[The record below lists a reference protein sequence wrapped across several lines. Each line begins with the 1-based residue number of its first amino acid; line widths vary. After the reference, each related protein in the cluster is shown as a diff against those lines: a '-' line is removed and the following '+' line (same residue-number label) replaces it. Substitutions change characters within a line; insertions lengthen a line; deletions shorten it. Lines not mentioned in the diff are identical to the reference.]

1 MKRSRLFLTVS
12 AGAALLAAV
21 GFGALTGSLEAAP
34 PQAGQAASPTA
45 ASVPHQV
52 RVPEC
57 PEALGANPMGGPCIP
72 RALRNAPPE
81 PGPENDKTLAGID
94 SNGNGVRDDIER
106 YIAANYG
113 DSPQKVA
120 YLMQYAKALAP
131 FVSGTLNSS
140 ADALERS
147 AYLSR
152 TNACAA
158 RLISPAGRAM
168 TTAELRR
175 FDEWLDAARDVEVQ
189 HLNTA
194 DRLAQF
200 IKNERLLAGQGLT
213 LENWNSVQTA
223 CDFPAV
229 DRSAQPQGEK
239 Q

>member
-1 MKRSRLFLTVS
+1 MDRSRRLLTV
-12 AGAALLAAV
+12 ACVTALVAALRFGVL
-21 GFGALTGSLEAAP
+21 FGASGGVQAPVAQEA
-34 PQAGQAASPTA
+34 PQTTRPIQQQP
-45 ASVPHQV
+45 QL
-52 RVPEC
+52 PEC

-72 RALRNAPPE
+72 RALRNAPPD

-120 YLMQYAKALAP
+120 FLMQYAREVLP
-131 FVSGTLNSS
+131 FVSTTMNSS
-140 ADALERS
+140 AVALAQS
-147 AYLSR
+147 ARLSR
-152 TNACAA
+152 ASACGALLIGPSSRPFTTSEMQTLNAW
-158 RLISPAGRAM
+158 
-168 TTAELRR
+168 
-175 FDEWLDAARDVEVQ
+175 FDAAKQVEIE

-223 CDFPAV
+223 CDFLAV
-229 DRSAQPQGEK
+229 DRSAQPQGER

>member
-12 AGAALLAAV
+12 AAAALLAAV

-34 PQAGQAASPTA
+34 PQAGQPASPTA

-57 PEALGANPMGGPCIP
+57 REALGANPLGGPCIP

-120 YLMQYAKALAP
+120 YLMQYARAARP
-131 FVSGTLNSS
+131 FIELNMTTP
-140 ADALERS
+140 AEAVAYAKKRS
-147 AYLSR
+147 VA
-152 TNACAA
+152 NDCAA
-158 RLISPAGRAM
+158 ALIGPADRSFTSEEMRRLND
-168 TTAELRR
+168 
-175 FDEWLDAARDVEVQ
+175 FFNAAQDVTLQ
-189 HLNTA
+189 HLNTPA
-194 DRLAQF
+194 RLAAYT
-200 IKNERLLAGQGLT
+200 KNEHLLAGQGFT
-213 LENWNSVQTA
+213 LDNPQPADVVCEFLDLQTRGA
-223 CDFPAV
+223 T
-229 DRSAQPQGEK
+229 QGERK
-239 Q
+239 